1 VLNHFCF
8 LSKRGKELMGQKATF
23 STRLDED
30 RVKELMHLAVDTEKP
45 LGNLL
50 DEAVLDLLK
59 KYQKKSEK

>member
-1 VLNHFCF
+1 
-8 LSKRGKELMGQKATF
+8 MGQKATF